1 MSMNFYLYNDK
12 ITPEYQIPESENK
25 DSLKKITINEVD
37 ENHPNHNI
45 HISIN
50 ENAIMVKVGDKEPHP
65 MDDEEYIEWIML
77 VIDEKV
83 VNTIALNKNAEPTAV
98 FMIQNVNVEELQ
110 QNHSVYAYIFCN
122 KTGMWRKKL

>member
-1 MSMNFYLYNDK
+1 
-12 ITPEYQIPESENK
+12 
-25 DSLKKITINEVD
+25 
-37 ENHPNHNI
+37 
-45 HISIN
+45 
-50 ENAIMVKVGDKEPHP
+50 
-65 MDDEEYIEWIML
+65 ML

-122 KTGMWRKKL
+122 KTGM